1 MKTFGELVPEDI
13 IYKLKKRG
21 TLLAE
26 EDKYGNIY
34 HPTVLD
40 KVKIR
45 DISTDDDRLIFNR
58 SNYDRSFELSLT
70 KSQKALTKIELE
82 DYVYYSNEES
92 FKKDFRYFLVDRMKE
107 SEKRAQDAIKQSNDY
122 IREIRKKY
130 WTILNP

>member
-13 IYKLKKRG
+13 IYRLKKRG

-45 DISTDDDRLIFNR
+45 DISIVDNLTIINR

-70 KSQKALTKIELE
+70 KSQKALTKIEVQ

-92 FKKDFRYFLVDRMKE
+92 FKKDFKYFLVDRMKE
-107 SEKRAQDAIKQSNDY
+107 SEQRAQDAVKGSNDY

-130 WTILNP
+130 WTVLNP

>member
-13 IYKLKKRG
+13 IYRLKKRG

-45 DISTDDDRLIFNR
+45 DISIVDNLTIINR

-70 KSQKALTKIELE
+70 KSQKGLTKIEVQ

-92 FKKDFRYFLVDRMKE
+92 FKKDFRYFLVDRIKE
-107 SEKRAQDAIKQSNDY
+107 SEQQAQHAVKQSNKY
-122 IREIRKKY
+122 IREIREKY
-130 WTILNP
+130 WAILNP